1 MNLSMNSMI
10 ANTLFGSKTS
20 ISSGSFLSASNFGDL
35 SLMRNGVYTKML
47 KSYYAKNT
55 DRTDKSGSSTKK
67 DTTSDDY
74 LNSIS
79 DKVSKLQTSTSDQV
93 LSGIKSGADKMK
105 KAADAVTGIDFDNA
119 SGDAIYS
126 KVKDLVS
133 TYNSLVSQTGKSD
146 LVSISQSRTWMV
158 NDTKAHEAQWN
169 KIGITIGE
177 DQTLSIDEKKLKEA
191 SASDIQNFLGDKSG
205 YAARLSTKASG
216 FYQLAANQLTLN
228 AGSSLY
234 NKNGLLG

>member
-1 MNLSMNSMI
+1 MNVSMNSMI

-47 KSYYAKNT
+47 KSYYAKQAAS
-55 DRTDKSGSSTKK
+55 TDKTSSATKK
-67 DTTSDDY
+67 TSSDDY
-74 LNSIS
+74 LNTIT
-79 DKVSKLQTSTSDQV
+79 DKLSKLQTSTSDEA
-93 LSGIKSGADKMK
+93 LSSIKSGADKMK
-105 KAADAVTGIDFDNA
+105 KAADAVTSLDYDKT
-119 SGDAIYS
+119 SGDAVYS
-126 KVKDLVS
+126 KVKDLVN

-177 DQTLSIDEKKLKEA
+177 DQTLSIDEKKFKEA
-191 SASDIQNFLGDKSG
+191 STSDIKNFLSGTSG
-205 YAARLSTKASG
+205 YAARLSTKAAG
-216 FYQLAANQLTLN
+216 FYQLASNQLTLST
-228 AGSSLY
+228 GSSLY
-234 NKNGLLG
+234 NKKGLLG